1 MHAEAFA
8 FVRGFATNDA
18 IDIIDVGAR
27 DINGSC
33 RPLFPNARYIGLD
46 LHPGPAVDVVC
57 DAATYQPANKCDL
70 VLICEVLEHAA
81 NWREL
86 IRVAASWL
94 RPDGRLIVTCAAP
107 GREPHSAIDGEHRL
121 LDGEHYEN
129 LTADEVADAMRAA
142 GLGWIEAEQGGED
155 TQAMGWMPG
164 TDTD

>member
-94 RPDGRLIVTCAAP
+94 RPDGRVLITCAAP

-121 LDGEHYEN
+121 LDGEYYAN
-129 LTADEVADAMRAA
+129 LTEDEVTEAMEEA
-142 GLGWIEAEQGGED
+142 GLVWIESEQIGED
-155 TQAMGWMPG
+155 TRAIGRKA
-164 TDTD
+164 DADID